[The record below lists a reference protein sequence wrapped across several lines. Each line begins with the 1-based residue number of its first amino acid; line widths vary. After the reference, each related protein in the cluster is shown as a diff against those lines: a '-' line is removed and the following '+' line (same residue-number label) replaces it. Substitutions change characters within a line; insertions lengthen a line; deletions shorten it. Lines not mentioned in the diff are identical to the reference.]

1 MEEPTIQD
9 LQDQIVEDLSYFDSW
24 DDKYQYIIDLGKHLA
39 PLADQY
45 KVDANIIKGCQSN
58 VWLTCSLENDKI
70 IYQADSDAIISKG
83 LVSMLIKVLSGHTP
97 DEILNTEITFLDKVG
112 MKQHLSP
119 TRSNGLSAMLKQ
131 MKLYALAYKSKMAN
145 KI

>member
-1 MEEPTIQD
+1 MEATIQD
-9 LQDQIVEDLSYFDSW
+9 LQNQIVEDLSYFEDW
-24 DDKYQYIIDLGKHLA
+24 DEKYQYIIDLAKHLA
-39 PLADQY
+39 PLSDEF
-45 KVDANIIKGCQSN
+45 KVSANIIKGCQSN
-58 VWLTCSLENDKI
+58 VWLTSSFEDDKVFF
-70 IYQADSDAIISKG
+70 QADSDAIISKG

-97 DEILNTEITFLDKVG
+97 DEILNTEIDFLDRVG

-131 MKLYALAYKSKMAN
+131 MKLYALAYKSKMTN

>member
-1 MEEPTIQD
+1 MEPTIQD
-9 LQDQIVEDLSYFDSW
+9 LQNQIVEDLSYFEDW
-24 DDKYQYIIDLGKHLA
+24 DEKYQYIIDLGKHLA
-39 PLADQY
+39 PLSDEF
-45 KVDANIIKGCQSN
+45 KVSSNIIKGCQSN
-58 VWLTCSLENDKI
+58 VWLTSSLEGDKI

-97 DEILNTEITFLDKVG
+97 DEILNTEIDFLDRVG

-131 MKLYALAYKSKMAN
+131 MKLYALAYKSKIAN

>member
-1 MEEPTIQD
+1 MEPTIQD
-9 LQDQIVEDLSYFDSW
+9 LQNQIVEDLSYFDDW

-39 PLADQY
+39 PLADEH
-45 KVDANIIKGCQSN
+45 KIDANIIKGCQSN
-58 VWLTCSLENDKI
+58 VWLTSSLENDKI

-83 LVSMLIKVLSGHTP
+83 LVSMLIRVLSGHTP